1 MHRIPK
7 PAHAALAGAA
17 ALALSV
23 AALAQ
28 APQAQPPA
36 EKAPPAVGLGVGMEE
51 GAGGPTIVTVVPGG
65 TAAALGIRPGDVLL
79 QVGGRAVTGPQVV
92 GEYVQSLKVGDPVSV
107 RVRRDGR
114 NVDLAGNAMA
124 RPAGSPQGS
133 AGAPP
138 PPPDRSTPVE
148 SNELRET
155 WNDRVSQGA
164 PVGAMPEFEGWS
176 MGAAMPLPRSE
187 HAVAEFQGRIW
198 VLGGYPPGRLPS
210 NLVQIYDPA
219 TSRWS
224 LGPRLPQPIHH
235 MMVAAA
241 GGKLYMIGGELE
253 GASTGKPEVYVADTW
268 VHDPAV
274 GGWVK
279 RAPMPT
285 PRSGGGKAVVD
296 GKIYVAGGR
305 PPGGS
310 AFEVYDPATDKWE
323 KLPDLPTQRNHLA
336 MVALGGKIIVAGG
349 RTGPG
354 AMAERVDAVEIY
366 DPKTRRWTRGAPLP
380 APRGGITGAVHAG
393 CMFVFG
399 GEGERTHVLG
409 LTPNAYGYDPRSDRW
424 TRLPDLP
431 IAVHGLKGSAVIGGR
446 IYLPGG
452 GITLGGNSGTNAM
465 QVYRPTMR
473 CE

>member
-1 MHRIPK
+1 MRVDRTGAMVLLLAT
-7 PAHAALAGAA
+7 PAMAQ
-17 ALALSV
+17 
-23 AALAQ
+23 Q
-28 APQAQPPA
+28 APPGGPPPA
-36 EKAPPAVGLGVGMEE
+36 GPAVH
-51 GAGGPTIVTVVPGG
+51 
-65 TAAALGIRPGDVLL
+65 
-79 QVGGRAVTGPQVV
+79 
-92 GEYVQSLKVGDPVSV
+92 VQSG
-107 RVRRDGR
+107 
-114 NVDLAGNAMA
+114 
-124 RPAGSPQGS
+124 
-133 AGAPP
+133 
-138 PPPDRSTPVE
+138 
-148 SNELRET
+148 ELHEA
-155 WNDRVSQGA
+155 WNGRVSQGP
-164 PVGAMPEFEGWS
+164 PVAALREFDGWS

-187 HAVAEFQGRIW
+187 HAVAELDGKIW

-210 NLVQIYDPA
+210 DLVQIYDPA

-235 MMVAAA
+235 MMVKAV
-241 GGKLYMIGGELE
+241 GGKLYLIGGEVD
-253 GASTGKPEVYVADTW
+253 GASTGRPPLFVANSW

-274 GGWVK
+274 GGWAR

-285 PRSGGGKAVVD
+285 ARSGGGAAVVD

-310 AFEVYDPATDKWE
+310 AFEVYDPATDTWE

-336 MVALGGKIIVAGG
+336 MAAINGKIIVAGG

-354 AMAERVDAVEIY
+354 AMAERVDVVEIY
-366 DPKTRRWTRGAPLP
+366 DPRTRRWTRGAPLP

-399 GEGERTHVLG
+399 GEGEPTHVLG
-409 LTPNAYGYDPRSDRW
+409 LTPNSYGYDPRANRW

-446 IYLPGG
+446 IFLPGG

-465 QVYRPTMR
+465 QVYRPSMR